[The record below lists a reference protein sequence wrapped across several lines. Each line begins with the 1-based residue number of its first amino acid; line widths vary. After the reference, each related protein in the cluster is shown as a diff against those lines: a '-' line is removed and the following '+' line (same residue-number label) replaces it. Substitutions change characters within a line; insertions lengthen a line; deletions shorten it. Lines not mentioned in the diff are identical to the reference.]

1 MESFVASPANIGKKK
16 SHAAHSIMSDRYQSF
31 AFVFKILPYAW
42 WRDLYDSI
50 DCGFNGDVAC
60 YMLWAR
66 FRSHTLWIGERSQG
80 GAVAFFK
87 SNRFRWNVDTRWEMS
102 LDGCSTFQGLKRTYC
117 WLWCISSSNY
127 WNTPWASTAL
137 QSASPTSVPLSN
149 YLWVS
154 YSAG

>member
-1 MESFVASPANIGKKK
+1 
-16 SHAAHSIMSDRYQSF
+16 MSDRYQSF

-87 SNRFRWNVDTRWEMS
+87 SNQFRWNVDTRWEMS
-102 LDGCSTFQGLKRTYC
+102 LDGWFFSALSKDWSGRTVDYDVYHRF
-117 WLWCISSSNY
+117 LY
-127 WNTPWASTAL
+127 WNTPWASTVV

-149 YLWVS
+149 YLTVS
-154 YSAG
+154 YSAGLPRSPSLRLRTEHNVPFS